1 MSRQTMSELTEGE
14 VVWWWI
20 KRVGAVALLLIAAGM
35 YGCPQYQVYS
45 QNLHGQAEL
54 ARAAQTRMIQI
65 EQAKGEETAATHR
78 ANAIKI
84 MGQAA
89 KDFPEYRKQE
99 FIGAFAE
106 ALHNGKI
113 NQIIYVP
120 TEAGIPITEAG
131 RR

>member
-1 MSRQTMSELTEGE
+1 MDRQMTDEES
-14 VVWWWI
+14 VWFWT
-20 KRVGAVALLLIAAGM
+20 KRVGGVLLVLIIGGM
-35 YGCPQYQVYS
+35 WGCPEYEVYK
-45 QNLHGQAEL
+45 QNRYGQAEL
-54 ARAAQTRMIQI
+54 SKASQTRQIAI
-65 EQAKGEETAATHR
+65 EQAKAEELAAQHR

-106 ALHNGKI
+106 AMHNGKI

-120 TEAGIPITEAG
+120 TEAGIPITEATRG
-131 RR
+131 K

>member
-1 MSRQTMSELTEGE
+1 MSDSGTA
-14 VVWWWI
+14 WFWI
-20 KRVGAVALLLIAAGM
+20 KRIGGISLVGLIVGM
-35 YGCPQYQVYS
+35 GGCPQYRVYE
-45 QNLHGQAEL
+45 QNLHGAADL
-54 ARAAQTRMIQI
+54 SRAHQTRQIQI
-65 EQAKGEETAATHR
+65 EQAKAEETAAVHR

-106 ALHNGKI
+106 AMHNGKI

-131 RR
+131 KR